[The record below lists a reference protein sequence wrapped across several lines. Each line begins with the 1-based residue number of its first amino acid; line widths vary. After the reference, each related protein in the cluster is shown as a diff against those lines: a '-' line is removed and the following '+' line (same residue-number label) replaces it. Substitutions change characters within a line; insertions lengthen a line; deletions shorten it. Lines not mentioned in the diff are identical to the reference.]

1 MPIPKLDRPIFA
13 AYDLGAL
20 DSGLAGQTLNLLQNP
35 TVRFRAGFRAAS
47 MNPEGEAWNEYV
59 AAVLNVS
66 PDALMDAIGDLEQSV
81 AQALFVTDFERFNA
95 ETKQFEGESPARIMG
110 IWDAYADAK
119 RKSYGVR

>member
-47 MNPEGEAWNEYV
+47 LNPQGPDWSVYV
-59 AAVLNVS
+59 AAVLGVE
-66 PDALMDAIGDLEQSV
+66 PDALMDTIGDLEQSV
-81 AQALFVTDFERFNA
+81 AQALFVTTFDGFDA
-95 ETKQFEGESPARIMG
+95 EAVKFTGEQPARVLM
-110 IWDAYADAK
+110 IWDAYAETR
-119 RKSYGVR
+119 RKGYGVR